1 MFGKNKIRG
10 ILAQSVYEDLT
21 AEDQRTLDE
30 ALKRDAHLAGEA
42 EAFRA
47 LAKTVP
53 AEKVMLERDL
63 MPLLRV
69 RLNGA
74 AAAPRRLHL
83 RYAYGAIGAACA
95 AMLVLYVAGFRLTRP
110 ADAPA
115 TDTPIAQNSAASVL
129 ESDIA
134 EAKVLVADVRAGDAY
149 KLLTASLETAPSDPH
164 AGEAQL
170 LLGDIAFAELRMYP
184 AAFDH
189 YATLRAKYSDTFA
202 SHPEAF
208 ERLDLLDESRPENY
222 ASLYA
227 LDAARLQS
235 DFASLE
241 GVVGKFPGTYV
252 ASLAAEDMARLSSDG
267 APEGADRMVYAMETA
282 LKRCVDVVAASQLK
296 IELGHLYREV
306 QNNPERARAMF
317 EDVAATG
324 APVLAKAAQD
334 ELEKLPAN

>member
-1 MFGKNKIRG
+1 MFRKNKIRG
-10 ILAQSVYEDLT
+10 ILAQSVYEDLG
-21 AEDQRTLDE
+21 AEDRRTLE
-30 ALKRDAHLAGEA
+30 AALKRDSGLKGEA

-47 LAKTVP
+47 MTKWIP

-69 RLNGA
+69 RLNR
-74 AAAPRRLHL
+74 APVMAHRMPM

-95 AMLVLYVAGFRLTRP
+95 ATLILYFAGFRLTRP

-115 TDTPIAQNSAASVL
+115 TDTQIAQNSAASAL

-134 EAKVLVADVRAGDAY
+134 EAKALVADIRAGDAY
-149 KLLTASLETAPSDPH
+149 KLLSASLESEVSAPH

-170 LLGDIAFAELRMYP
+170 LLADIAFAELRMYP

-189 YATLRAKYSDTFA
+189 YSTLRAKYSDTFA

-222 ASLYA
+222 ASLHA

-252 ASLAAEDMARLSSDG
+252 ASLAAEDMAGLSSDG
-267 APEGADRMVYAMETA
+267 APEGEDRMVYAMETA
-282 LKRCVDVVAASQLK
+282 LKRCVDLVAASQLK
-296 IELGHLYREV
+296 IELGHLYREL
-306 QNNPERARAMF
+306 QNNPEKARAMF
-317 EDVAATG
+317 EDVATTG
-324 APVLAKAAQD
+324 EPVLAKAAQD
-334 ELEKLPAN
+334 ELEKLPKN